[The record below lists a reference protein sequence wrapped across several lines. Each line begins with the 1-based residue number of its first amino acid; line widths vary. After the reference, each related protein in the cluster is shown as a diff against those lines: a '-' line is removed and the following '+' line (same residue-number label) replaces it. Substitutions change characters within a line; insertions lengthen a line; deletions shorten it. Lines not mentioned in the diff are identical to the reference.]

1 MFSARFFKMFCAAK
15 KRERD
20 CNTSGINYE
29 NVRRREDRKEPLN
42 FIFVRE
48 HDRKEKGSAL
58 HSCKLNTD
66 RVTCPNNVSPRVEFL
81 CRIIRSHPTVNITSE
96 TRISLGKE
104 TWFSIYNLITRYF
117 KYNKLLFPYENI
129 NFIKSIVSKKTL
141 RLPHQSN
148 ILILWL

>member
-1 MFSARFFKMFCAAK
+1 MFSARFFKMFWRQK
-15 KRERD
+15 RERERERD

-104 TWFSIYNLITRYF
+104 T
-117 KYNKLLFPYENI
+117 
-129 NFIKSIVSKKTL
+129 
-141 RLPHQSN
+141 
-148 ILILWL
+148 